1 MIVYYSMDGNTKMI
15 AEMIQAET
23 GADIIRLDTAV
34 PYEGTD
40 QEIVAQGKAEVNEGY
55 TPKLKPLGVSLDAY
69 DTIILGTPTWWYTM
83 APAVLSFLRENDLSG
98 KRVIPFQTHAG
109 WPGHGLR
116 DMEDELPGAIVERGK
131 KIQFGAQEFGKLVT
145 PEKEIRRWIA
155 EL

>member
-1 MIVYYSMDGNTKMI
+1 
-15 AEMIQAET
+15 
-23 GADIIRLDTAV
+23 
-34 PYEGTD
+34 
-40 QEIVAQGKAEVNEGY
+40 
-55 TPKLKPLGVSLDAY
+55 
-69 DTIILGTPTWWYTM
+69 M

-131 KIQFGAQEFGKLVT
+131 TIQFGAQEFGKLAT
-145 PEKEIRRWIA
+145 PEKEIRHWIA